1 MCRFHVIHL
10 LAIALVSPNLG
21 CFSNP
26 LAPREIPL
34 AEAHLAPQI
43 LDDRPLIQR
52 GKPRPII
59 DTVGWVVGIP
69 GKILLWDRRV
79 DNHRIGYETEA
90 MLAEYIEQNQLDG
103 VRVRVNQYRPGED
116 WSRLVRNKS
125 VGAGWRYTFGTL
137 SVLGETLLPGRVFGG
152 DHYNPY
158 TNTIHLY
165 SDIPAIALHEAAHAK
180 DFARRKWKGTY
191 AAVYML
197 PIVPL
202 YHESVA
208 TADVFAY
215 LEAEKSPQELA
226 AASRIL
232 YPAYGTYAGN
242 AAGTVFSPYGTPLYF
257 AGLIGGHVIG
267 RRESD
272 RILSESQQDP
282 ASLADS
288 ALPLEGETRLAVE
301 ADDTFSGNPA
311 EDVRF
316 YDEASWNREIQPA
329 SASESFGN
337 R

>member
-1 MCRFHVIHL
+1 MRRNLVLI
-10 LAIALVSPNLG
+10 LASLSFLAPAIG
-21 CFSNP
+21 CYSNP

-34 AEAHLAPQI
+34 AEAQLAPQI

-52 GKPRPII
+52 GKPQPII

-90 MLAEYIEQNQLDG
+90 MIAEYIEQNQLDG

-191 AAVYML
+191 AAIYTL
-197 PIVPL
+197 PVVPL

-215 LEAEKSPQELA
+215 LEAEKSPEDLA

-257 AGLIGGHVIG
+257 AGLIGGHVMG

-272 RILSESQQDP
+272 RILSESQRDP

-288 ALPLEGETRLAVE
+288 ALPFAGQGRLAAE
-301 ADDTFSGNPA
+301 ADHTLSGHPA
-311 EDVRF
+311 GENRF
-316 YDEASWNREIQPA
+316 FDGTPWSPEVQPA
-329 SASESFGN
+329 SGSESFGD